1 MFLIFLEISFGNDY
15 EDEQDID
22 MVDLPIGEDYYYD
35 DYMYEVEDAKPLPLP
50 PMPLMTNPI
59 PKPRLKSQSIKLN
72 KAELMELYRD
82 LSDVLDEMPQNL
94 PIKQSPQIMT
104 QMPIPPPIELEEE
117 DLIKFK
123 NIHTKGDLL
132 ALYADLSDVLDEM
145 QNINFP
151 IVPNNSPTPW
161 HLTSPTPTTSWMGTP
176 VTTPA
181 PLIRNPSITTARPWK
196 RSPHPRHIIPSPSPQ
211 SYNSITSQV
220 PWVVSTTPG

>member
-1 MFLIFLEISFGNDY
+1 
-15 EDEQDID
+15 
-22 MVDLPIGEDYYYD
+22 
-35 DYMYEVEDAKPLPLP
+35 
-50 PMPLMTNPI
+50 
-59 PKPRLKSQSIKLN
+59 
-72 KAELMELYRD
+72 MELYRD

-94 PIKQSPQIMT
+94 PVKHPQIMT

-123 NIHTKGDLL
+123 NIHTKGDLM

-145 QNINFP
+145 QNLNFP
-151 IVPNNSPTPW
+151 GMPSSPTPW
-161 HLTSPTPTTSWMGTP
+161 HLRNPGAAPTPTTSWMGTP

-181 PLIRNPSITTARPWK
+181 PLIRNPSFTTARPWK
-196 RSPHPRHIIPSPSPQ
+196 RSPRPRHMIPTSPSPQ

>member
-1 MFLIFLEISFGNDY
+1 
-15 EDEQDID
+15 
-22 MVDLPIGEDYYYD
+22 
-35 DYMYEVEDAKPLPLP
+35 
-50 PMPLMTNPI
+50 
-59 PKPRLKSQSIKLN
+59 
-72 KAELMELYRD
+72 MELYED

-94 PIKQSPQIMT
+94 PNIKPNSPIMT
-104 QMPIPPPIELEEE
+104 QMSVVPPPIELEEE

-151 IVPNNSPTPW
+151 IVPNTSPTPW

-181 PLIRNPSITTARPWK
+181 ASPLIRNPSITTARPWK
-196 RSPHPRHIIPSPSPQ
+196 RSPHPRHIIPPSASPQ